1 MKNRLLLIKL
11 LTLMLYGGPLLAG
24 LSGQGWNVLPAFA
37 AIFVLWQIV
46 MRPAD
51 WPRDAARWR
60 EGPVVVGAL
69 ARAALMLV
77 LVTVMFGIGRG
88 IGGVAGH
95 LPAIPAGA
103 TLALSFLSIPLSRMI
118 WNPAKAAEMDAFL
131 DDALLQV
138 QGLNAGIEDP
148 EAAAAAIEPLLLLPD
163 DAPDATARAGVQDI
177 LTRGSTPLRMRALTE
192 RLTAAP
198 GAHVAARRGLILWS
212 TDRKVAERFIGTA
225 IQADAFIVAQGD
237 PALQGLFA
245 DNALPL
251 LVADEELYWDFPS
264 THLVVEATAHPQ
276 APRSLLALAEAM
288 EDVARRND
296 PSGDGDS
303 RTDGDGDGD

>member
-1 MKNRLLLIKL
+1 MQNRLLLLKI
-11 LTLMLYGGPLLAG
+11 LTLMLYAGPLLAG

-37 AIFVLWQIV
+37 AIFVLWQVV

-103 TLALSFLSIPLSRMI
+103 TLALSFVSIPLSRMI

-131 DDALLQV
+131 DDALRQV
-138 QGLNAGIEDP
+138 QGLNASIEDP
-148 EAAAAAIEPLLLLPD
+148 ATAAAAIGPLLMLPD
-163 DAPDATARAGVQDI
+163 DAPDATARAGAQDI
-177 LTRGSTPLRMRALTE
+177 LTQGSTPLRMRALTE
-192 RLTAAP
+192 RLGAAP
-198 GAHVAARRGLILWS
+198 GAHIAARRGVILWA
-212 TDRKVAERFIGTA
+212 TDRKVAERYIGTA
-225 IQADAFIVAQGD
+225 LQADAFMAAQGD
-237 PALQGLFA
+237 TALEGLFA
-245 DNALPL
+245 ENALPL
-251 LVADEELYWDFPS
+251 LVAEPELYWDFPS
-264 THLVVEATAHPQ
+264 THLVVQAAALPD
-276 APRSLLALAEAM
+276 APRSLRALAEAM
-288 EDVARRND
+288 EEIARRND
-296 PSGDGDS
+296 SSGDGDG